1 MSTNLQNLEQKQ
13 NTPLN
18 NDVIDLLPLIKLVWQ
33 KKWRIISL
41 VFVVMLLTS
50 LVVMSI
56 APTYQASATMQIE
69 QEGSNVVSIEQ
80 VYGLN
85 GASNEYLQTQFE
97 LLKSRALAESV
108 VKDLNL
114 TSHKEF
120 DPAQQEPPLIDI
132 KGWLK
137 SLNVKSLIP
146 GVTPRDLEAEQPPTE
161 QEILDGVVRA
171 FMNKISIS
179 PIKKSQL
186 VVISVNMTDPI
197 MAAKAA
203 NKLGENFINSQLEAS
218 MQASITASTWMNSR
232 LEQLKTNLQDSE
244 NKLQAFK
251 EAEGLIDVDGIVT
264 VSANELS
271 AINQRLVDARSKR
284 AEAES
289 QYRQVKTIKK
299 NDWKRLS
306 SVPAVLSNPLIQ
318 TFKAEEARAKAKVD
332 ELSKR
337 YGKRHPAMQAAL
349 SDLSA
354 AQASL
359 KSQVAQIVAGIKRQY
374 QIAAANE
381 YSLRKSVKENK
392 EQIKGISKNEFK
404 LRELQREVDSNQAI
418 FDTFMTRL
426 KETTATSD
434 LNTTNARVVD
444 PAVTPKY
451 PIKPKKPLIVI
462 LAGLLTGMLAV
473 FLTLLFN
480 ALNNTFKTSDEI
492 EQKLN
497 LPVLGILPFVK
508 HSSKDQKI
516 ALTFHKN
523 SNKIFTES
531 VRTIRTSVML
541 SSIDSLH
548 KVVVV
553 TSSVPGEGKS
563 TVSINLAD
571 AISQMENT
579 LLIEADMRRPTMSKI
594 LGLPPGTP
602 GLANLIAG
610 SNTFEDCVKSL
621 YGGIDTIVAGV
632 VPPNPLELLASDRFK
647 EIITELSNKYDRIII
662 DSPPIQAVS
671 DSIVLSTYADSVIYV
686 VKSDDTATQTVVKG
700 VGKLLQ
706 NKAPIRGVILNQVD
720 IKKAKKQGISYEGF
734 YDYYGY
740 SDPKSKKS

>member
-1 MSTNLQNLEQKQ
+1 MSTNLQNLEQNQ

-80 VYGLN
+80 VYGLD

-146 GVTPRDLEAEQPPTE
+146 GVTPQDLEAEQPPTE

-171 FMNKISIS
+171 FMKKISIS

-392 EQIKGISKNEFK
+392 EQIKDISKNEFK

-426 KETTATSD
+426 KETSATSD

-444 PAVTPKY
+444 PAVIPNE

-720 IKKAKKQGISYEGF
+720 IKKAQKQGISYEGF

>member
-1 MSTNLQNLEQKQ
+1 MSTNSQILEQNQ

-18 NDVIDLLPLIKLVWQ
+18 NDVIDLLPLIKLVWRR
-33 KKWRIISL
+33 KWRIISL
-41 VFVVMLLTS
+41 VFVVMLLTA

-69 QEGSNVVSIEQ
+69 EKGSNVVSIEQ
-80 VYGLN
+80 VYGLD
-85 GASNEYLQTQFE
+85 GGSSEYLQTQFE

-114 TSHKEF
+114 TTHKEF
-120 DPAQQEPPLIDI
+120 DPSQQEPPLIDI

-137 SLNVKSLIP
+137 DLNVKKLIP
-146 GVTPRDLEAEQPPTE
+146 GVTPEELEAEPLPTE
-161 QEILDGVVRA
+161 QEILDGVVQS
-171 FMNKISIS
+171 FMKKVSIS

-186 VVISVNMTDPI
+186 VVIKVDMTDPV

-203 NKLGENFINSQLEAS
+203 NKLGENFINSQLDAA

-232 LEQLKTNLQDSE
+232 LEELKINLQKSE

-251 EAEGLIDVDGIVT
+251 EKEGLIDVDGIVT

-289 QYRQVKTIKK
+289 QYRQVRTIKK
-299 NDWKRLS
+299 NDWQKLS

-318 TFKAEEARAKAKVD
+318 TFKAEEARAKAKVE

-349 SDLSA
+349 SDLNA

-359 KSQVAQIVAGIKRQY
+359 KSQVAQIVAGIKRKY

-381 YSLRKSVKENK
+381 YSLKSSVKENK
-392 EQIKGISKNEFK
+392 EQIKDISKNEFK

-434 LNTTNARVVD
+434 LNTTNARIVD
-444 PAVTPKY
+444 PAVVPNE

-462 LAGLLTGMLAV
+462 LAGLLTGLLAV

-480 ALNNTFKTSDEI
+480 ALNNTFKTSDEV

-497 LPVLGILPFVK
+497 LPVLGILPYIK
-508 HSSKDQKI
+508 HTSKDQKV

-523 SNKIFTES
+523 SDKIFTES

-541 SSIDSLH
+541 SSIESLH

-647 EIITELSNKYDRIII
+647 EILTDLSTKYERIII

-686 VKSDDTATQTVVKG
+686 VKSDDTKTQTVVKG

-706 NKAPIRGVILNQVD
+706 NNAPIRGVILNQVD
-720 IKKAKKQGISYEGF
+720 IKKAKKQGYSYEGY

-740 SDPKSKKS
+740 SDPKSKKA